1 MLAGML
7 NHAPPDPNVLED
19 VAGDSSQNKMETAL
33 NTEQEAHVQVSP
45 QPAEMQ
51 IFGTDTAQR

>member
-7 NHAPPDPNVLED
+7 NRAPPDLNASED
-19 VAGDSSQNKMETAL
+19 VAGDGSQNKMEAQL
-33 NTEQEAHVQVSP
+33 NTEQKAPVQVPP

>member
-7 NHAPPDPNVLED
+7 NHAPPNPNVSED
-19 VAGDSSQNKMETAL
+19 VPGDSSQNKMDTPLDTAE
-33 NTEQEAHVQVSP
+33 NVSP

-51 IFGTDTAQR
+51 ILGTDTSQR

>member
-7 NHAPPDPNVLED
+7 NHAPPDLNVAED
-19 VAGDSSQNKMETAL
+19 VAGDNSQNKIATSID
-33 NTEQEAHVQVSP
+33 TEEKDHIQISP

-51 IFGTDTAQR
+51 LFGTDTSQR